1 MLDEQL
7 VQADDD
13 AEEYVIDGQL
23 AQTLADDDAEYVPA
37 GQLKQLVAPV
47 EL

>member
-23 AQTLADDDAEYVPA
+23 AQTLAEDDAEYVPA